1 MKNENIDNFS
11 HYEHASAGPR
21 IQCRMTPY
29 GPHSS
34 YISPGGSVPEGYYS
48 RGNSMS
54 SYVVPQSR
62 YYALGSFSEYPEEN
76 VNVDYGVQASTYP
89 MLASDQLIPPNYPP
103 PNRGWTPAP
112 QMTKTTPMYLEQ
124 DPTYNNTQ
132 VPYHNAY
139 QLRPTI
145 SPEPKSL
152 VHPVSMPIGIN
163 NNSLPP
169 LSAGGTDR
177 VLPFPATRTALP
189 TQVGSYMRSN
199 TVPHPGYHYD
209 SIMSSNGLGSSKPVS
224 NNGLPSATT
233 LPPDAYMPYSSSSPE
248 SLASSAQTAYSTQ
261 QLSQQQADL
270 YASGSDAL
278 YNSSDAAESSYG
290 PSCEK
295 RGSHSSQEALSQDG
309 SVPSISSGGG
319 LLSNGH
325 AYTPFNS
332 GTNYPAPP
340 MDMPAPTPTRGV
352 NAITSG
358 ISSS

>member
-152 VHPVSMPIGIN
+152 VHPVRCQLASTTTLFPRYRPVEQI
-163 NNSLPP
+163 
-169 LSAGGTDR
+169 AYY
-177 VLPFPATRTALP
+177 PFPQHAPHCPHKLALTCVQTQFLTQATTTTASCLP
-189 TQVGSYMRSN
+189 TVL
-199 TVPHPGYHYD
+199 V
-209 SIMSSNGLGSSKPVS
+209 
-224 NNGLPSATT
+224 
-233 LPPDAYMPYSSSSPE
+233 
-248 SLASSAQTAYSTQ
+248 AQNLFPTMVCQ
-261 QLSQQQADL
+261 
-270 YASGSDAL
+270 
-278 YNSSDAAESSYG
+278 
-290 PSCEK
+290 
-295 RGSHSSQEALSQDG
+295 
-309 SVPSISSGGG
+309 
-319 LLSNGH
+319 
-325 AYTPFNS
+325 
-332 GTNYPAPP
+332 APP
-340 MDMPAPTPTRGV
+340 HFLLMHTCHTQVVAPNP
-352 NAITSG
+352 
-358 ISSS
+358 